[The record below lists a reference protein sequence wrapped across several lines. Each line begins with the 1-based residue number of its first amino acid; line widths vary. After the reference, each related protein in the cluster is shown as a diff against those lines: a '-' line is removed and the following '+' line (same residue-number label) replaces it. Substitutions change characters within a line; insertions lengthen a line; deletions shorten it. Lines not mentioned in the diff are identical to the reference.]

1 MPPETDNTTTEN
13 VNSTIDMDSLKKLV
27 QETIS
32 SALADSTKNIYK
44 AIDDKNS
51 GLASSILKTV
61 NKRFDS
67 LAAPAPASDN
77 KDVDTETP
85 PVEPPPE
92 NKQSDSTKLT
102 LKALETQ
109 QRLIQ
114 QKVEDAERKFQEA
127 QEKLKEE
134 KISNQLNSVF
144 SQLPVTDFNA
154 AKILFQSQ
162 GESNIKYDEETGQVF
177 YSQGNDV
184 LSLSEAANKFLESPL
199 GQAVKKIPKGTG
211 LSIKETPIN
220 SNKTTKT
227 LNERIFTE

>member
-1 MPPETDNTTTEN
+1 MPPETDKTTTEN
-13 VNSTIDMDSLKKLV
+13 VNSPIDMDSLKKLV

-32 SALADSTKNIYK
+32 TALADNTKNIYK

-67 LAAPAPASDN
+67 LAAPTLDN

-85 PVEPPPE
+85 PVETPPE

-184 LSLSEAANKFLESPL
+184 LSLSEAANKFLDSPL
-199 GQAVKKIPKGTG
+199 GQAVKKIPKGSG
-211 LSIKETPIN
+211 LAIKETPIN
-220 SNKTTKT
+220 SNKSTKT